1 MNELNKPIMD
11 QPERGGLKR
20 KRINRKILRF
30 LNQEGI
36 ENSEAIRDRIMV
48 MVDSHVRTMT
58 NKIIFGKD

>member
-1 MNELNKPIMD
+1 MNELNQSIMA

-20 KRINRKILRF
+20 KRINRKMLRF

-36 ENSEAIRDRIMV
+36 ENAEAIRDRIMV

-58 NKIIFGKD
+58 NKIIYKKD